1 MARLCST
8 GRAWRALAI
17 TESRWLLPSLVYSP
31 RAKPLFKMPTASA
44 NLIRDLKPCWKSLAT
59 RDGCR
64 SARLSSAHLLL
75 LRSRKRNSEAAAGHL
90 RLVRRIASPR
100 ERWLKLPHVMH
111 FVPHSQASHRVV
123 AIDGPAASGKSSV
136 ARKLAQRLGFAYV
149 NSGAIYRAIT
159 WYILQKGI
167 DTRDVRHVT
176 QATESAHIACSLQNN
191 ESRIFID
198 DVDPTDYLRD
208 DRVNDSVSQVSRLAR
223 VREIAVQKMRD
234 CVRNHDVV
242 VEGRDIGS
250 IVFPETP
257 YKFYIDASPDVR
269 LRRRAAQGEHDEI
282 KMRDH
287 ADSSR
292 PVSPLVIA
300 QDAHVIDTSHLTLEG
315 VVNQIIARLKQ
326 NGLHVSTCFNVST
339 MNVYYWLGYHLSRLI
354 GRLFFSF

>member
-1 MARLCST
+1 
-8 GRAWRALAI
+8 
-17 TESRWLLPSLVYSP
+17 
-31 RAKPLFKMPTASA
+31 
-44 NLIRDLKPCWKSLAT
+44 
-59 RDGCR
+59 
-64 SARLSSAHLLL
+64 
-75 LRSRKRNSEAAAGHL
+75 
-90 RLVRRIASPR
+90 
-100 ERWLKLPHVMH
+100 MH
-111 FVPHSQASHRVV
+111 FIPQSSHRVV

-159 WYILQKGI
+159 WHVLQKGI
-167 DTRDVRHVT
+167 DTRDTHRVT
-176 QATESAHIACSLQNN
+176 QAAESAQIACRLQNN

-269 LRRRAAQGEHDEI
+269 LRRRAAQGERDEI

-300 QDAHVIDTSHLTLEG
+300 QDAHVIDTSHLTIEG
-315 VVNQIIARLKQ
+315 VVNEIIARLEQ
-326 NGLHVSTCFNVST
+326 NGLHVST
-339 MNVYYWLGYHLSRLI
+339 
-354 GRLFFSF
+354 

>member
-1 MARLCST
+1 
-8 GRAWRALAI
+8 
-17 TESRWLLPSLVYSP
+17 
-31 RAKPLFKMPTASA
+31 
-44 NLIRDLKPCWKSLAT
+44 
-59 RDGCR
+59 
-64 SARLSSAHLLL
+64 
-75 LRSRKRNSEAAAGHL
+75 
-90 RLVRRIASPR
+90 
-100 ERWLKLPHVMH
+100 MH
-111 FVPHSQASHRVV
+111 FVPHSQSSHRVV

-136 ARKLAQRLGFAYV
+136 ARKLAQRLGFGYV

-176 QATESAHIACSLQNN
+176 QATECANIACSLQNN

-269 LRRRAAQGEHDEI
+269 LRRRAAQGERDEI

-300 QDAHVIDTSHLTLEG
+300 QDAHVMDTSHLTIEG
-315 VVNQIIARLKQ
+315 VVNEIIARLEQ
-326 NGLHVSTCFNVST
+326 NGLHVST
-339 MNVYYWLGYHLSRLI
+339 
-354 GRLFFSF
+354 